1 MTPPKT
7 KNLYIAVAG
16 NIGSG
21 KTSLTGILAERLG
34 AKVYNEDIDNPYLGD
49 FYRDMN
55 RWAFNLQIYFL
66 GSRIRQAVEILDS
79 AEDLIQDR
87 TVYEDAHIFASN
99 LHEMGLMTSRDFDS
113 YMRIFDI
120 AAHLIPV
127 PDLLIYLRASVPK
140 LISQIRKR
148 GRDYEMSIQEDYL
161 QRLNDKYDNWI
172 NNIYKGEVVTINM
185 DREDFFDN
193 PAIIDSLAERIAAI
207 KAGK

>member
-1 MTPPKT
+1 M
-7 KNLYIAVAG
+7 YIAVAG

-79 AEDLIQDR
+79 SEDLIQDR

-161 QRLNDKYDNWI
+161 QRLNDKYDYWI
-172 NNIYKGEVVTINM
+172 NNIYRGEIVTINM
-185 DREDFFDN
+185 DREDFFDD
-193 PAIIDSLAERIAAI
+193 PAVVDSLVERIAAI
-207 KAGK
+207 KANK